1 MLAISGSTGFLGKK
15 FIEYSKNNLGEKVI
29 KLPKIIKKKKFND
42 IYFKKNKL
50 SEYLKKK
57 NINCIVHFAGVRKI
71 VCEKNYSFAKK
82 SIYDLTKNICK
93 QIKISN
99 LDIQL
104 IYISTD
110 HVFDG
115 SSKLYKEKNLINKK
129 PKTNLGKLKLAS
141 ENYVS
146 KVLKKFTII
155 RLSAVMDDPRL
166 SSFVKKSLKQNKKL
180 DLFSNVFFSPVL
192 SYDLNRLINVIKNK
206 RITDGVFHCSGE
218 RRVSK
223 YLFYTELFDN
233 KKNFK
238 KKKLLNFK
246 FNPHDLS
253 LSNNRTCKKL
263 KIKMTNFKKSLKT
276 TRNYIKVK

>member
-1 MLAISGSTGFLGKK
+1 MYTINIDVNYDCNFKYRQCLRDVFQMKTDEIDISLNNIPDLDDESRDEMLFDENQICKGLD
-15 FIEYSKNNLGEKVI
+15 Y
-29 KLPKIIKKKKFND
+29 
-42 IYFKKNKL
+42 
-50 SEYLKKK
+50 
-57 NINCIVHFAGVRKI
+57 
-71 VCEKNYSFAKK
+71 
-82 SIYDLTKNICK
+82 IYDLTKNICK

-223 YLFYTELFDN
+223 YLFYTELFNN
-233 KKNFK
+233 KKKFK
-238 KKKLLNFK
+238 KKKLYDFK
-246 FNPHDLS
+246 FNLHDLS
-253 LSNNRTCKKL
+253 LSNKNTCKKL
-263 KIKMTNFKKSLKT
+263 KIKMTNYKKSLNIA
-276 TRNYIKVK
+276 RENIKIK